1 MKEPATCNTSHC
13 RGTHTHLMLCE
24 ELAVGGQ
31 VGGSDRRRDGVV
43 VLLRRRRC
51 FVAGLRTR
59 GEHRGDDV
67 LAEALGDEV
76 HGRAAA
82 VPVEDTVECL
92 R

>member
-1 MKEPATCNTSHC
+1 MCNRSHC
-13 RGTHTHLMLCE
+13 RGTHTDLMLCE

-31 VGGSDRRRDGVV
+31 VGGPDRRRDGVV
-43 VLLRRRRC
+43 VLRRC
-51 FVAGLRTR
+51 FVAGRRPR